1 MNVITVFHFSCLI
14 NWSVKLMSHLF
25 DAINM
30 MMKRY
35 IDNEKDMLQMKF
47 FDIVSDVVL
56 LLLLLFLL
64 QYILWH
70 FLSSLSLDIS
80 IRRSVR
86 NSISSNWYHQTLF
99 CNFYC
104 SNETD
109 HSNQQLPLHKNC
121 NGLCHLI
128 VWTKVLMSK
137 DDYALISS
145 CLFLPMTREKMITMH
160 WMSINIKTNFSSKFL
175 VFCNFT

>member
-1 MNVITVFHFSCLI
+1 MWLKSIVVKIAKRYWKNKYTLDMNVITVFHLSCHI

-30 MMKRY
+30 MMKRN

-70 FLSSLSLDIS
+70 FLSSKSLDIS

-99 CNFYC
+99 WI
-104 SNETD
+104 SIGKETD
-109 HSNQQLPLHKNC
+109 QSNQQLPLH
-121 NGLCHLI
+121 
-128 VWTKVLMSK
+128 
-137 DDYALISS
+137 
-145 CLFLPMTREKMITMH
+145 
-160 WMSINIKTNFSSKFL
+160 
-175 VFCNFT
+175 